1 MRSLLGLKGILE
13 VDGDL
18 YECRIIG
25 VERKIDG
32 NRIQLEVDCEAYSK
46 LLLGWNPKRIIILI
60 VELNLLPSRKEV

>member
-13 VDGDL
+13 V
-18 YECRIIG
+18 
-25 VERKIDG
+25 DG